1 MYDAF
6 RRACAEDPSFAALYP
21 DVDIGTVFDSWVQNP
36 GAPVVNVDVNMST
49 GTINITQVLHICIIN
64 MIFLVVCY
72 NKVLIEI
79 EVTKLV
85 NDRKFQVYF
94 LKGTISQ
101 GIINDK

>member
-6 RRACAEDPSFAALYP
+6 RRACAQDPTFATLYP

-64 MIFLVVCY
+64 MIVLVVCY
-72 NKVLIEI
+72 NKV
-79 EVTKLV
+79 
-85 NDRKFQVYF
+85 F
-94 LKGTISQ
+94 
-101 GIINDK
+101 